1 MNPLQNTK
9 FLNSVPPEAIHAD
22 TTGFGFTE
30 IDTLGY
36 DYLTIIIT
44 LGATDIGLTALALT
58 EGDTSGSGHA
68 NITGTVYGTATD
80 IAGTTSV
87 LPALGDGDEVFVYEL
102 DLKTR
107 KRYIDATITP
117 GDGST
122 GMFLSAVSILS
133 RAGEAPTTAAARGC
147 NQILRV

>member
-1 MNPLQNTK
+1 MIDAQNTK

-22 TTGFGFTE
+22 TTGFDLTE
-30 IDTLGY
+30 IDTLGW

-58 EGDTSGSGHA
+58 ESDTSASGHA
-68 NITGTVYGTATD
+68 NITGTVYGTALN
-80 IAGTTSV
+80 IAGSTSV
-87 LPALGDGDEVFVYEL
+87 LPAATDDDDVFVYEV
-102 DLKTR
+102 DLRYR

-122 GMFLSAVSILS
+122 GIFLSAVSFLS
-133 RAGEAPTTAAARGC
+133 RAKEAPITAAARGC

>member
-68 NITGTVYGTATD
+68 NITGTVY
-80 IAGTTSV
+80 
-87 LPALGDGDEVFVYEL
+87 
-102 DLKTR
+102 
-107 KRYIDATITP
+107 
-117 GDGST
+117 
-122 GMFLSAVSILS
+122 
-133 RAGEAPTTAAARGC
+133 
-147 NQILRV
+147 